1 MSLIQ
6 HIADFNTRY
15 ETLCDIAKSLTPEDE
30 MWEDCPFYC
39 ASLEDLPESVE
50 DKMRASA
57 FARSHFTCHFGQLV
71 FNGGLDNPAM
81 VAEADSKDNALV
93 DFASAVFEI
102 ALRQY
107 IAEQE

>member
-6 HIADFNTRY
+6 HIADFNARY

-30 MWEDCPFYC
+30 M
-39 ASLEDLPESVE
+39 
-50 DKMRASA
+50 RAAA

-71 FNGGLDNPAM
+71 LNGGLDNPAM

-107 IAEQE
+107 IEEQE

>member
-1 MSLIQ
+1 MNIIQ
-6 HIADFNTRY
+6 HVADFNDRY

-39 ASLEDLPESVE
+39 ASIADLPESVE
-50 DKMRASA
+50 DKMRTAA

-81 VAEADSKDNALV
+81 VAEADSLDNALV
-93 DFASAVFEI
+93 DFASETFEI